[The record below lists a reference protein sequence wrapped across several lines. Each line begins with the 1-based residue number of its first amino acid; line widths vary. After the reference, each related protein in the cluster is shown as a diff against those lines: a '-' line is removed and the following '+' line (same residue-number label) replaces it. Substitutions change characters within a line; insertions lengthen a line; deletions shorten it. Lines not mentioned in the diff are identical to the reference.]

1 MHPRSPV
8 DARRQGRRGGT
19 EQRELLLGLLLL
31 LLLLVGLGVH
41 VVVLGLILEVL
52 QMLPMVPVVVLLVV
66 VELLRGGRRG
76 SVLAH
81 DAAAGNLWVVD
92 EGSHHGGGT
101 EWVGGEAWLR
111 VLCEDVGVGEQV
123 PLVCVLASP
132 QHRGKGGIWMRCFSP
147 LFLAR
152 TRPRPRE
159 RDKKKEFPHDLDL

>member
-52 QMLPMVPVVVLLVV
+52 QMLPMVPMVPVVVLLVV

-81 DAAAGNLWVVD
+81 DAAAGSLWVVD
-92 EGSHHGGGT
+92 EGSYHGGGT
-101 EWVGGEAWLR
+101 N
-111 VLCEDVGVGEQV
+111 
-123 PLVCVLASP
+123 
-132 QHRGKGGIWMRCFSP
+132 
-147 LFLAR
+147 
-152 TRPRPRE
+152 
-159 RDKKKEFPHDLDL
+159 